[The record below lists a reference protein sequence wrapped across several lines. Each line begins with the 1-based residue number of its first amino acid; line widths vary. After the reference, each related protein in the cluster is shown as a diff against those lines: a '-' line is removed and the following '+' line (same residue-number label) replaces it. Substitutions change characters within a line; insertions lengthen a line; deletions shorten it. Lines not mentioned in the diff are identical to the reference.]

1 MVMSS
6 THDTMFR
13 WVYASDARVFGNSS
27 YWTPPTHSSTEGG
40 LVAGSTVSWM
50 FGKIMRQLVFGGTQV
65 PGSRLDFDAQ
75 LTVVGLAGLQ
85 SPEAGAY
92 LARRSTTEPNALSE
106 TNSGMFS

>member
-1 MVMSS
+1 MSS

-27 YWTPPTHSSTEGG
+27 YWTPATHSSTEGG

-50 FGKIMRQLVFGGTQV
+50 FGNVMCQLVFGGTQV
-65 PGSRLDFDAQ
+65 SGFRLDFDVQ
-75 LTVVGLAGLQ
+75 LTVVALAGLH

-92 LARRSTTEPNALSE
+92 LAWRSAAELNALS
-106 TNSGMFS
+106 